1 MSQKSMKLPKLYR
14 MNIGEAIKAMQSG
27 AKLTHKYL
35 PAMGTQY
42 LYIIDGEYAD
52 SEGYILNKIDVES
65 RLKADIFKFGWQKV
79 ESKSIRKELL

>member
-1 MSQKSMKLPKLYR
+1 MLSNPQNR
-14 MNIGEAIKAMQSG
+14 TDMNIGEAIKAMQSG

-42 LYIIDGEYAD
+42 LYIIDGEYVD

-79 ESKSIRKELL
+79 ESK

>member
-1 MSQKSMKLPKLYR
+1 
-14 MNIGEAIKAMQSG
+14 MNIEEAIKAMKGG

-42 LYIIDGEYAD
+42 LYIIDGEYVD
-52 SEGYILNKIDVES
+52 SKGYILNKIDVES

-79 ESKSIRKELL
+79 ESKSRYTRRTLKSYTCFLFRF